1 MTSADIDDQNI
12 PEDAMR
18 RLAEMKPGQSTT
30 LFTSD
35 LSVNEFLLVRE
46 AGFRP
51 LGLVLGSSIYHVGF
65 QIGRWSKNQELGTLS
80 NAMYHAREL
89 AMTRMEAEADVLGA
103 DGIVGVRL
111 EIEFKEFGNDLA
123 EFIAV
128 GTAVKAEDGRATGAT
143 NTGKPF
149 TSDLYGQD
157 FWTLMQAGYAPLGM
171 VMGSCVYHIAHQRFW
186 QAMGNIGQNVEI
198 PQFTEALYDARE
210 LAMSRMQAE
219 AEALHAEGIVGVQLL
234 SLPHRW
240 GGHTTEFFAIGT
252 AVRPLR
258 ADHTIAKPQLVLPVG
273 GLVTEGGRDSGPA
286 WDMHLMVAALRGRP
300 VGRGV
305 LHPGADRHPRRRAAR
320 GHGRGRVPRSRWPT
334 GSRAGRARPVA
345 VRVHGRDREL
355 ELRQGKRGGGRRD
368 PQGRA
373 GRGDQPQAGRHRR
386 VAGRCL
392 AEELTERG
400 RAQTPRPATRWP
412 GCSVPE
418 RDLRRR
424 TDDLDQLSDVSAIN
438 RKSPMCRLLGLT

>member
-1 MTSADIDDQNI
+1 MDIDRADGEATMSSTEAPHL
-12 PEDAMR
+12 PEDAMK
-18 RLAEMKPGQSTT
+18 RLAEMRPGQATS

-65 QIGRWSKNQELGTLS
+65 QFGRWNKNQELDTLS

-89 AMTRMEAEADVLGA
+89 AMSRMEAEADVLGA

-128 GTAVKAEDGRATGAT
+128 GTAVKADEPGSWRP

-149 TSDLYGQD
+149 TSDLNGQD
-157 FWTLMQAGYAPLGM
+157 FWTLVQAGYAPLGM

-186 QAMGNIGQNVEI
+186 QTIGNIGQNVEI

-219 AEALHAEGIVGVQLL
+219 AESLHAEGIVGVQLL

-258 ADHTIAKPQLVLPVG
+258 ADHTISKPQLVLP
-273 GLVTEGGRDSGPA
+273 LVD
-286 WDMHLMVAALRGRP
+286 
-300 VGRGV
+300 
-305 LHPGADRHPRRRAAR
+305 
-320 GHGRGRVPRSRWPT
+320 
-334 GSRAGRARPVA
+334 
-345 VRVHGRDREL
+345 
-355 ELRQGKRGGGRRD
+355 
-368 PQGRA
+368 
-373 GRGDQPQAGRHRR
+373 
-386 VAGRCL
+386 
-392 AEELTERG
+392 
-400 RAQTPRPATRWP
+400 
-412 GCSVPE
+412 
-418 RDLRRR
+418 
-424 TDDLDQLSDVSAIN
+424 N
-438 RKSPMCRLLGLT
+438 